1 MPKQGHRCPNN
12 AVRRARRGGRVRWVD
27 MAGLGRV
34 SGRFDPWLFR
44 VWFCDGF
51 SSGCRAI
58 CITDLGALD
67 FGGDGF
73 IRTFALI
80 ARREQEGGARRSI
93 CLISAMLLVL
103 PLALWV
109 LSRSEPILFRYLVS
123 GLTLALLALLLSGLR
138 LPANLPKPLLYM
150 VGAIS
155 GATGGLAGLP
165 GPPVIFYFMASPYAA
180 DRVRANTLIYLFSF
194 DVLMLMVM
202 ILGAYLQFV
211 PILIGLMLAAPIAL
225 GNLAGAKIFNPEYEK
240 LYRIIAFCLI
250 AFSAIHSMPVW
261 E

>member
-1 MPKQGHRCPNN
+1 MLS
-12 AVRRARRGGRVRWVD
+12 
-27 MAGLGRV
+27 AGLAEAVALDGLIWLVLAAFLAGLIRGFSGFGSAMVFLPVAGQFV
-34 SGRFDPWLFR
+34 SPIWALSILAVMDLFGPLPLLRAASKKVMRADLFR
-44 VWFCDGF
+44 
-51 SSGCRAI
+51 
-58 CITDLGALD
+58 
-67 FGGDGF
+67 
-73 IRTFALI
+73 
-80 ARREQEGGARRSI
+80 
-93 CLISAMLLVL
+93 LISAMLLVL

-150 VGAIS
+150 VGVIS
-155 GATGGLAGLP
+155 GVTGGLAGLP
-165 GPPVIFYFMASPYAA
+165 GPPVIFYFMASPHAA

-194 DVLMLMVM
+194 DVLILMVM

>member
-1 MPKQGHRCPNN
+1 MLS
-12 AVRRARRGGRVRWVD
+12 
-27 MAGLGRV
+27 AGLAEAVALDGLV
-34 SGRFDPWLFR
+34 WLVLAAFLAGLIR
-44 VWFCDGF
+44 GF
-51 SSGCRAI
+51 SGFGSAMVFLPVAGQFVSPLWALSILAVMDLFGPLPLLRAASKRVVA
-58 CITDLGALD
+58 TDL
-67 FGGDGF
+67 
-73 IRTFALI
+73 IRLI
-80 ARREQEGGARRSI
+80 A
-93 CLISAMLLVL
+93 AMLLVL

-150 VGAIS
+150 VEAIS

-194 DVLMLMVM
+194 DVLILMVM

>member
-1 MPKQGHRCPNN
+1 M
-12 AVRRARRGGRVRWVD
+12 
-27 MAGLGRV
+27 
-34 SGRFDPWLFR
+34 
-44 VWFCDGF
+44 
-51 SSGCRAI
+51 
-58 CITDLGALD
+58 
-67 FGGDGF
+67 
-73 IRTFALI
+73 
-80 ARREQEGGARRSI
+80 
-93 CLISAMLLVL
+93 
-103 PLALWV
+103 
-109 LSRSEPILFRYLVS
+109 
-123 GLTLALLALLLSGLR
+123 TLALLALLLSGLR
-138 LPANLPKPLLYM
+138 LPANLPKQLLYM

-155 GATGGLAGLP
+155 GAAGGLAGLP
-165 GPPVIFYFMASPYAA
+165 GQPVIFYFMDSHYAA

-194 DVLMLMVM
+194 DVLILMVM

>member
-1 MPKQGHRCPNN
+1 
-12 AVRRARRGGRVRWVD
+12 
-27 MAGLGRV
+27 
-34 SGRFDPWLFR
+34 
-44 VWFCDGF
+44 
-51 SSGCRAI
+51 
-58 CITDLGALD
+58 
-67 FGGDGF
+67 
-73 IRTFALI
+73 
-80 ARREQEGGARRSI
+80 
-93 CLISAMLLVL
+93 MLLVL

-194 DVLMLMVM
+194 DVLILMVM

-211 PILIGLMLAAPIAL
+211 PILIGLMLGRAHRFGQFGRSQDFQSRIRKAL
-225 GNLAGAKIFNPEYEK
+225 PHHSLLSDRIF
-240 LYRIIAFCLI
+240 C
-250 AFSAIHSMPVW
+250 HT
-261 E
+261 

>member
-1 MPKQGHRCPNN
+1 MLS
-12 AVRRARRGGRVRWVD
+12 
-27 MAGLGRV
+27 AGLAEAVALDGLIWLVLAAFLAGLIRGFSGFGSAMVFLPVAGQFV
-34 SGRFDPWLFR
+34 SPIWALSILAVMDLFGPLPLLRAASKKVMRADLFR
-44 VWFCDGF
+44 
-51 SSGCRAI
+51 
-58 CITDLGALD
+58 
-67 FGGDGF
+67 
-73 IRTFALI
+73 
-80 ARREQEGGARRSI
+80 
-93 CLISAMLLVL
+93 LISAMLLVL

-123 GLTLALLALLLSGLR
+123 GLTLAFLALLLSGLR
-138 LPANLPKPLLYM
+138 LPANLPKPLFYM

-155 GATGGLAGLP
+155 GATGGLAGLH

-194 DVLMLMVM
+194 DVLILMVM

-250 AFSAIHSMPVW
+250 AFSAIHSMPIW

>member
-1 MPKQGHRCPNN
+1 
-12 AVRRARRGGRVRWVD
+12 
-27 MAGLGRV
+27 
-34 SGRFDPWLFR
+34 
-44 VWFCDGF
+44 
-51 SSGCRAI
+51 
-58 CITDLGALD
+58 
-67 FGGDGF
+67 
-73 IRTFALI
+73 
-80 ARREQEGGARRSI
+80 
-93 CLISAMLLVL
+93 MLLVL

-194 DVLMLMVM
+194 DVLILMVM

>member
-1 MPKQGHRCPNN
+1 M
-12 AVRRARRGGRVRWVD
+12 
-27 MAGLGRV
+27 
-34 SGRFDPWLFR
+34 
-44 VWFCDGF
+44 
-51 SSGCRAI
+51 
-58 CITDLGALD
+58 
-67 FGGDGF
+67 
-73 IRTFALI
+73 
-80 ARREQEGGARRSI
+80 
-93 CLISAMLLVL
+93 L

-155 GATGGLAGLP
+155 GATRGLAGLP

-194 DVLMLMVM
+194 DVLILMVM
-202 ILGAYLQFV
+202 ILDAYLQFV

-225 GNLAGAKIFNPEYEK
+225 GNLVGAKIFNPEYEK

>member
-1 MPKQGHRCPNN
+1 
-12 AVRRARRGGRVRWVD
+12 
-27 MAGLGRV
+27 
-34 SGRFDPWLFR
+34 
-44 VWFCDGF
+44 
-51 SSGCRAI
+51 
-58 CITDLGALD
+58 
-67 FGGDGF
+67 
-73 IRTFALI
+73 
-80 ARREQEGGARRSI
+80 
-93 CLISAMLLVL
+93 
-103 PLALWV
+103 
-109 LSRSEPILFRYLVS
+109 
-123 GLTLALLALLLSGLR
+123 
-138 LPANLPKPLLYM
+138 
-150 VGAIS
+150 
-155 GATGGLAGLP
+155 LAGLP

-194 DVLMLMVM
+194 DVLILMVM

>member
-1 MPKQGHRCPNN
+1 MLS
-12 AVRRARRGGRVRWVD
+12 
-27 MAGLGRV
+27 AGLAEAVALDGLIWLVLAAFLAGLIRGFSGFGSAMVFLPVAGQFV
-34 SGRFDPWLFR
+34 SPIWALSILAVMDLFGPLPLLRAASKKVMRADLFR
-44 VWFCDGF
+44 
-51 SSGCRAI
+51 
-58 CITDLGALD
+58 
-67 FGGDGF
+67 
-73 IRTFALI
+73 
-80 ARREQEGGARRSI
+80 
-93 CLISAMLLVL
+93 LISAMLLVL

-138 LPANLPKPLLYM
+138 LPADLPKPLLYM

-194 DVLMLMVM
+194 DVLILMVM